1 MKSTFQSKF
10 FLTPYLIIFFSLQ
23 LSAQDE
29 LLQMLGEEET
39 TSYTIASFKTNRIIN
54 LHSIENTASG
64 VLDFKIQHRFGY
76 LNGGI
81 EEFFGIDQ
89 ATMRFGFDYG
99 VTNRL
104 QIGVGRSNYEKTIDG
119 YLKFKL
125 LRQSSGQKK
134 MPLSASIVAGSAIKT
149 NRWPEPDRNN
159 LFSSRLSYHFQV
171 LLARKFSE
179 GFSFQLTPTVVH
191 RNLVATSAEKND
203 VYALGAGFRQK
214 ITKRISINA
223 EYIYVLPDQLAP
235 DFKNSISLGFD
246 IETGGH
252 VFQLHFTNSTGMF
265 ERAFIA
271 ETIGDVGKGDIRF
284 GFNLSRVFTLSKPK
298 PKE

>member
-1 MKSTFQSKF
+1 MKINFQIGISLTLLFWNIFSTR
-10 FLTPYLIIFFSLQ
+10 LN
-23 LSAQDE
+23 AQEE
-29 LLQMLGEEET
+29 LLQMLGEEEI

-54 LHSIENTASG
+54 LHSIENTAAG

-99 VTNRL
+99 LTNRL
-104 QIGVGRSNYEKTIDG
+104 QIGIGRSNYEKTLDG
-119 YLKFKL
+119 YFKYKL
-125 LRQSSGQKK
+125 LRQSKGQTK
-134 MPLSASIVAGSAIKT
+134 MPIAISFVAGSAIKT

-159 LFSSRLSYHFQV
+159 LFSSRLSYHFQI

-179 GFSFQLTPTVVH
+179 GFSFQLTPTLVH

-214 ITKRISINA
+214 ITKRISVNA
-223 EYIYVLPDQLAP
+223 EYVYVLPDQLAP
-235 DFKNSISLGFD
+235 DFKNSVSLGFD

-271 ETIGDVGKGDIRF
+271 ETVGDPGKGDIRF

>member
-1 MKSTFQSKF
+1 MKINFQIGIS
-10 FLTPYLIIFFSLQ
+10 LTLLFWNIFSLK
-23 LSAQDE
+23 LNAQEE

-54 LHSIENTASG
+54 LHSIENTAAG

-99 VTNRL
+99 LTNRL
-104 QIGVGRSNYEKTIDG
+104 QIGLGRSNYEKTLDG

-159 LFSSRLSYHFQV
+159 LFSSRLSYHFQI

-179 GFSFQLTPTVVH
+179 GFSFQLTPTLVH

-214 ITKRISINA
+214 ITKRISVNA
-223 EYIYVLPDQLAP
+223 EYIYVFPDQLAP
-235 DFKNSISLGFD
+235 EYKNSVSLGFD

-271 ETIGDVGKGDIRF
+271 ETVGDVGNGDIRF

-298 PKE
+298 AKE

>member
-1 MKSTFQSKF
+1 MKINFQIGIS
-10 FLTPYLIIFFSLQ
+10 LTLLFWNIFSLK
-23 LSAQDE
+23 LNAQEE
-29 LLQMLGEEET
+29 LLQMLGEEEI

-54 LHSIENTASG
+54 LHSIENTAAG

-99 VTNRL
+99 LTNRL
-104 QIGVGRSNYEKTIDG
+104 QIGLGRSNYEKTLDG

-159 LFSSRLSYHFQV
+159 LFSSRLSYHFQI

-179 GFSFQLTPTVVH
+179 GFSFQLTPTLVH

-214 ITKRISINA
+214 ITKRISVNA

-235 DFKNSISLGFD
+235 DYKNSVSLGFD

-271 ETIGDVGKGDIRF
+271 ETVGDVGKGDIRF

-298 PKE
+298 AKE